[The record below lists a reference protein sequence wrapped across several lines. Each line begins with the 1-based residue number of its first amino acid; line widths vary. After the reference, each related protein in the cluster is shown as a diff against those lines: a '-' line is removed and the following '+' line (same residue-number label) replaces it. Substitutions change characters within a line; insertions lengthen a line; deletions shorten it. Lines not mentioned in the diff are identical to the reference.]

1 METNLLKRIEHDYVR
16 PVLRIFRPSLHASF
30 AGINITYREE
40 LEGGGVTFGQ
50 DFLPYFRARGIPKQK
65 RIFEWCSGPAFIGFS
80 LLGHGLCETLC
91 LSDINPS
98 AVASCRR
105 TVRANRLEDRVSVYK
120 SNNLRG
126 IPASERW
133 TLVVANP
140 PHFDDRFPGEI
151 RAHDPGWRIHREFF
165 TSVDRFL
172 TEGGVIVLQ
181 ENNCGSTVETFRQ
194 MIDDAGL
201 KIVFADGDSPE
212 LTKDNVFYYVGIMR
226 RSEAPPHWATTRVER
241 MPVAGGQ
248 DGWRRI
254 G

>member
-1 METNLLKRIEHDYVR
+1 MEAGLLKRIEHDYVR
-16 PVLRIFRPSLHASF
+16 PVLRMFRPPLHASF
-30 AGINITYREE
+30 AGIDITYREE

-50 DFLPYFRARGIPKQK
+50 DFLPYFRARGMPKQK

-91 LSDINPS
+91 LSDINSS

-105 TVRANRLEDRVSVYK
+105 TVRANRLGERVSVYR
-120 SNNLRG
+120 SNNLRA

-133 TLVVANP
+133 NLVVANP

-165 TSVDRFL
+165 NSVASFL
-172 TEGGVIVLQ
+172 ADGGVIVLQ
-181 ENNCGSTVETFRQ
+181 ENNRGSTVETFRQ

-201 KIVFADGDSPE
+201 KIVFADGDSSE
-212 LTKDNVFYYVGIMR
+212 LTEPNIFYYIGIMR
-226 RSEAPPHWATTRVER
+226 REEVPPIWATSRVER
-241 MPVAGGQ
+241 IGEAAAQ
-248 DGWRRI
+248 EGWRRI
-254 G
+254 D